1 LFRGIRD
8 RIEIGFERYGR
19 AVARRPW
26 VAIASCAL
34 LALGLASYLPLLEFD
49 TSTEQ
54 MLKSNDPTR
63 LRYEA
68 FREQFGRD
76 ELIAVGIAGP
86 RVFERSFLERLA
98 ALHRDLEESVPK
110 LVEVRSL
117 INARDVRG
125 EGQELVVEDLLAEI
139 PQSDAQLAT
148 LEARVLASPTYRD
161 LLISR
166 DGTFTLIAI
175 ETEAYSSFAE
185 GDVFAGFD
193 QAAEPDAGAPK
204 PARRFLSGEENR
216 EIVEA
221 VREVAARHAAPGFE
235 IYAAGTPFMVT
246 RISELMERDMQRF
259 VALSLVSISVLLYFL
274 FGSWAGVLL
283 PLLVVVS
290 SLAALL
296 GLFPLT
302 GQRIT
307 PPAQILPTF
316 QLTVGVAYPVHFLSI
331 FFKQLREGASRADA
345 MVSALGHSGLP
356 IVMTALTTMGG
367 MASFATA
374 SLQPLAV
381 LGYLVPAGVV
391 LAVIFSLVLLP
402 GLVMVIPLRAAP
414 VDRSETGHTR
424 IDRLLLACGR
434 VSLRHRVP
442 LIAGTLLASA
452 LSIWAAT
459 GLRFSH
465 DPISWLP
472 EGDPLRLATERVND
486 AMGATTTMDVVV
498 STDHENGLYE
508 PAVLDGIERL
518 SAFAENYRD
527 PLMSVRR
534 VTSVAD
540 VVKEI
545 HQALH
550 ENRPEFYALPRE
562 RKLVAQELLLFENT
576 GADDVARITDPTF
589 STARVTLHMPWGDA
603 HHWAAFVDELETRLP
618 ELLGGGSH
626 GAITGLVGMMSRTLR
641 AVTVSMAWSYLTS
654 LLVVTVLMVVLIGN
668 LRGGLVSMLPNLA
681 PILFMHAMM
690 VVLHQPLDMFT
701 LMAGST
707 ALGLAVDDTIHFI
720 HVYRREVEHCGD
732 PEEAV
737 RRTLTS
743 TGRANLIAC
752 IALTTG
758 FFIFLASSMT
768 NLRAFGFLTGFAFL
782 SALAVELL
790 VTPALLVTAAVG
802 GQVARSEPKASEG
815 HRVGARETS

>member
-1 LFRGIRD
+1 VFRGIRD

-26 VAIASCAL
+26 VAIVSCAA
-34 LALGLASYLPLLEFD
+34 LALGLAAYVPLLEFD

-54 MLKSNDPTR
+54 MLKPNDPIR

-86 RVFERSFLERLA
+86 RVFERSFLERLT
-98 ALHRDLEESVPK
+98 ALHRDLEQSVPK
-110 LVEVRSL
+110 LVEVKSL
-117 INARDVRG
+117 INARDVQG
-125 EGQELVVEDLLAEI
+125 VAQELVVEDLLEKI
-139 PQSDAQLAT
+139 PESDAQLAT

-161 LLISR
+161 LLVSR

-175 ETEAYSSFAE
+175 ETEAYSTFAG
-185 GDVFAGFD
+185 GDVLAGFD
-193 QAAEPDAGAPK
+193 QEEPDAGARK
-204 PARRFLSGEENR
+204 PARQFLSGEENR

-221 VREVAARHAAPGFE
+221 VREVTARHAAPDFE
-235 IYAAGTPFMVT
+235 IYTAGTPFMVT
-246 RISELMERDMQRF
+246 RITELMQQDMLRF
-259 VALSLVSISVLLYFL
+259 LTLSLLSISVLLYFL

-290 SLAALL
+290 SLVALL

-302 GQRIT
+302 GQKIT

-316 QLTVGVAYPVHFLSI
+316 QLTVGVAYPVHFLSM
-331 FFKQLREGASRADA
+331 FFKEMREGATRADA
-345 MVSALGHSGLP
+345 VVHALGHSGLP

-374 SLQPLAV
+374 ALQPLAI

-391 LAVIFSLVLLP
+391 LAVVFSLVLLP
-402 GLVMVIPLRAAP
+402 GMVMVIPLRAATL
-414 VDRSETGHTR
+414 DRTEAGHTR

-434 VSLRHRVP
+434 FSLRHRVP

-452 LSIWAAT
+452 LSVWVAT

-465 DPISWLP
+465 DPIDWLP
-472 EGDPLRLATERVND
+472 EGDPLRIATERVND
-486 AMGATTTMDVVV
+486 RMGATTTMDVVV
-498 STDHENGLYE
+498 NTGHENGLYD

-518 SAFAENYRD
+518 RVFGETYPD
-527 PLMSVRR
+527 PQVGVRR
-534 VTSVAD
+534 VTSLTD
-540 VVKEI
+540 VIKEI

-550 ENRPEFYALPRE
+550 ENRPEFYAIPRE
-562 RKLVAQELLLFENT
+562 RRLVAQELLLFENT
-576 GADDVARITDPTF
+576 GADDLERITDTAF
-589 STARVTLHMPWGDA
+589 SKTRVTLHLPWGDT
-603 HHWAAFVDELETRLP
+603 HRWAAMVDEMEARLP
-618 ELLGGGSH
+618 ELLGNGSS
-626 GAITGLVGMMSRTLR
+626 GSITGLVGMMCRTLR
-641 AVTVSMAWSYLTS
+641 AVTLSMAWSYLTS
-654 LLVVTVLMVVLIGN
+654 LLVVTGLMVVLIGN

-681 PILFMHAMM
+681 PILFMHALM
-690 VVLHQPLDMFT
+690 VALDLPVEMFT

-720 HVYRREVEHCGD
+720 HVYRREFEHCGD
-732 PEEAV
+732 AEEAV
-737 RRTLTS
+737 RRTMMS

-752 IALTTG
+752 VALTTG
-758 FFIFLASSMT
+758 FFVFLVSSMQ
-768 NLRAFGFLTGFAFL
+768 NLAAFGLLTGFAFL
-782 SALAVELL
+782 AALAVELL

-802 GQVARSEPKASEG
+802 GKRTQVARSEAKASED
-815 HRVGARETS
+815 HQVGAAS

>member
-1 LFRGIRD
+1 MFRGIRD
-8 RIEIGFERYGR
+8 RIENGFERYGR

-26 VAIASCAL
+26 AAIAACAL
-34 LALGLASYLPLLEFD
+34 LAVSLAAYVPLLEFD

-54 MLKSNDPTR
+54 MLRPNDPIR

-98 ALHRDLEESVPK
+98 ALHRDLEHDVPK

-125 EGQELVVEDLLAEI
+125 EAQQLVVEDLLAEI
-139 PQSDAQLAT
+139 PHSDAELAA

-185 GDVFAGFD
+185 QDALAGFD
-193 QAAEPDAGAPK
+193 QAAEPGAGPSAK
-204 PARRFLSGEENR
+204 RRFLTGEENR

-221 VREVAARHAAPGFE
+221 VRAVTARHAAPGFE
-235 IYAAGTPFMVT
+235 IYTAGTPFMIT
-246 RISELMERDMQRF
+246 RITELMQSDMQRF
-259 VALSLVSISVLLYFL
+259 VALSLLSISVLLYFL

-283 PLLVVVS
+283 PLLVVAS
-290 SLAALL
+290 SLLALL

-331 FFKQLREGASRADA
+331 FFKALREGATRADA
-345 MVSALGHSGLP
+345 MVHSLGHSGLP

-374 SLQPLAV
+374 ALQPLAM

-391 LAVIFSLVLLP
+391 LAVVFSLVLLP
-402 GLVMVIPLRAAP
+402 GLAMVIPLRAST
-414 VDRSETGHTR
+414 VDRSEGRNTR

-434 VSLRHRVP
+434 ISLRHRIP
-442 LIAGTLLASA
+442 LIAGTLLACA
-452 LSIWAAT
+452 LSVWVAT
-459 GLRFSH
+459 RLSFSH
-465 DPISWLP
+465 NPIEWLP
-472 EGDPLRLATERVND
+472 EGDPLRRATELVNEK
-486 AMGATTTMDVVV
+486 MGATTTMDVLV
-498 STDHENGLYE
+498 STGHENGLYE
-508 PAVLDGIERL
+508 PAVLDGIERVR
-518 SAFAENYRD
+518 AFAEAYRD
-527 PLMSVRR
+527 PLVSVRR
-534 VTSVAD
+534 ATSLAD

-550 ENRPEFYALPRE
+550 ENRPEFYAIPRE

-576 GADDVARITDPTF
+576 GADDLERITDTAF
-589 STARVTLHMPWGDA
+589 STARVTLHMPFIDA
-603 HHWAAFVDELETRLP
+603 NAFARLVGELEARLP
-618 ELLGGGSH
+618 ELLGD
-626 GAITGLVGMMSRTLR
+626 GAQGVITGLVGMMSRTIH
-641 AVTVSMAWSYLTS
+641 AVTLSMAWSYLTS
-654 LLVVTVLMVVLIGN
+654 LLVVTGLMIVLIGN

-681 PILFMHAMM
+681 PILFMHALMAA
-690 VVLHQPLDMFT
+690 LEIPLDMFT

-752 IALTTG
+752 VVLTTG
-758 FFIFLASSMT
+758 FFIFLASSMQ
-768 NLRAFGFLTGFAFL
+768 NLAAFGLLTGFAFL
-782 SALAVELL
+782 AALVVELL

-802 GQVARSEPKASEG
+802 GVRARPRS
-815 HRVGARETS
+815 